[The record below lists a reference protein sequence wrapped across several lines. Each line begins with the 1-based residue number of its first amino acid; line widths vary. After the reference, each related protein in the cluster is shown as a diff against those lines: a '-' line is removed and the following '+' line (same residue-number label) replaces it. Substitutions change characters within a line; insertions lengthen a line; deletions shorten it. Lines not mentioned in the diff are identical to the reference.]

1 MKNIKIIVS
10 LFVILSL
17 FSFFALNS
25 SPVQKDYK
33 KSTLININT
42 AGTEKLSKL
51 PGIGKK
57 KAERIIRY
65 RKKNGRFKRKQ
76 EIMKIKGIGEK
87 MYKKFAKLISV

>member
-1 MKNIKIIVS
+1 MKNFKIIVS

-25 SPVQKDYK
+25 SPVKKDYK
-33 KSTLININT
+33 KSNLININT

-87 MYKKFAKLISV
+87 MYKKFEKKITV